1 MTWLCLITRKYP
13 WNYSLIEVMD
23 STYGKSRD
31 RISNLPDAVLCHI
44 ISFLPTKFAVGTSV
58 LSKRWRYLWASIPN
72 LDFDDDLLLDRDKP
86 IGDSERSICFK
97 NFVDKVLLHGSI
109 SCIRKFRLK
118 CSDHELDSAVNSWIC
133 TALERNVQELD
144 LYFDTEYP
152 IELPPK
158 FFFCKTLVVLKLSF
172 SIFLDIPS
180 SIWFPSLKV
189 LHLRS
194 VEFST
199 DDSAQ
204 KFLSSCPVLEELVIE
219 RWRLD
224 EQWVFNVSAP
234 TLKSLAIYFSVDG
247 LACIAE
253 REDELVDELDNELL
267 VAPQVGPEDESE
279 DEAEDEP
286 EDQKYKLVVDAPN
299 LEYLSITDFVSEDYL
314 MSNLSSLIKAYVNVG
329 PTIRGIDDQILYRGR
344 IYELL
349 RGISNVKHL
358 SLSGETL
365 HSLSG
370 MFCGYELPAFHS
382 VTRLELEVDY
392 GYGLEFLKEFLDTSP
407 NLEILILENVNK
419 DECEIEEWTLPLQVP
434 TCVELHLNEVE
445 IKKFDGL
452 DYELG
457 AIEFL
462 LKNARV
468 LKKMSIDCRDWRDG
482 QEFCVC
488 EKLSGF
494 TRASR
499 SCEFSVFCH
508 CGGIRMFS

>member
-1 MTWLCLITRKYP
+1 
-13 WNYSLIEVMD
+13 MD

-180 SIWFPSLKV
+180 LIWFPSLKV

-204 KFLSSCPVLEELVIE
+204 KLLSSCPVLEELVIE

-224 EQWVFNVSAP
+224 ELWVFNVSAP

-314 MSNLSSLIKAYVNVG
+314 MSNLSSLVKAYVNVG

-365 HSLSG
+365 HVS
-370 MFCGYELPAFHS
+370 
-382 VTRLELEVDY
+382 
-392 GYGLEFLKEFLDTSP
+392 FLYL
-407 NLEILILENVNK
+407 LI
-419 DECEIEEWTLPLQVP
+419 IP
-434 TCVELHLNEVE
+434 
-445 IKKFDGL
+445 
-452 DYELG
+452 
-457 AIEFL
+457 
-462 LKNARV
+462 
-468 LKKMSIDCRDWRDG
+468 
-482 QEFCVC
+482 
-488 EKLSGF
+488 
-494 TRASR
+494 
-499 SCEFSVFCH
+499 
-508 CGGIRMFS
+508 